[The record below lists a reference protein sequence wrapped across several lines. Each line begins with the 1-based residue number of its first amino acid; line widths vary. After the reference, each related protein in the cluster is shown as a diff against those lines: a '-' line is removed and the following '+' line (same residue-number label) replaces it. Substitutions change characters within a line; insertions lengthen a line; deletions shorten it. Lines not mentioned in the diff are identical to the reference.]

1 MLVKEIDFSAVT
13 PDLCKVGEGLEEN
26 LKSKCQCPS
35 NTLKWGQG
43 KQFRG
48 KQRAKYESFGENPSM
63 RLLVWDS
70 GSAVPPPISWQAGKG
85 LSHLT
90 ASCDNLVLNT

>member
-48 KQRAKYESFGENPSM
+48 S
-63 RLLVWDS
+63 
-70 GSAVPPPISWQAGKG
+70 KG
-85 LSHLT
+85 LNMNPLEKI
-90 ASCDNLVLNT
+90 LL